1 MNHFDGTAAS
11 ASSPGRGLAGQYVCW
26 AALATAAIA
35 ALWALGFEA
44 IVYHPTPFYALFRP
58 AEGPFWS
65 YFAAGAAVWAAA
77 IGLGRAVPGGRVPLS
92 WAAGG
97 LVCAAAL
104 SLALASVSPEG
115 EESLPDAWT
124 PVFYFTFPVLVF
136 GAFFGLLFS
145 VLPGLAWYRDE
156 PSRKAAMRMLTA
168 TAVFLFL
175 FAGAVAM
182 MRGGLDGISQAYAR
196 QDHEYIGDIGS
207 GLSIRG
213 LFRDY
218 ATLHPHLS
226 MHAKVHPPGPIA
238 LLWVMSFFSGRS
250 PLGLSIATMLVGAAS
265 VVPLYLWAAAMFGR
279 RIGLTAAMLYALIP
293 TVVLFTATSADIVF
307 MPLTLFALYFF
318 WRAVHE
324 RSAWCAAAAGLFY
337 GAMALTSYSL
347 IGVGAFFGFVG
358 LWRLASP
365 AHRLGVIQTAAIM
378 SAMVVAVHGAVYGWS
393 GYDPFEI
400 FRMSKAQFDLDQHH
414 LDQLTPR
421 FSSIWF
427 KLVNPACWLIFAG
440 IPVSVLF
447 FKRLARSEG
456 DGDSRALFIVM
467 ALTLLALN
475 GLYLARGE
483 GERSAMYVMPFL
495 VIPAAHFLDGAGRRS
510 GSFTP
515 LAATLGLLALQ
526 TWLMELMFYTYW

>member
-1 MNHFDGTAAS
+1 MAAF
-11 ASSPGRGLAGQYVCW
+11 GRRLAGQYVCW
-26 AALATAAIA
+26 AGLAAAVIA

-58 AEGPFWS
+58 ADGPLWS

-77 IGLGRAVPGGRVPLS
+77 IGLSRTVPGGRVPLV
-92 WAAGG
+92 WASAG
-97 LVCAAAL
+97 LVVAVAL
-104 SLALASVSPEG
+104 SLALASVSPDTG
-115 EESLPDAWT
+115 EMLPGRWT
-124 PVFYFTFPVLVF
+124 SALYFAFPIVVF
-136 GAFFGLLFS
+136 ASFFGLLFT
-145 VLPGLAWYRDE
+145 VLPAWGWYE
-156 PSRKAAMRMLTA
+156 EAPSRQAATRMVTA
-168 TAVFLFL
+168 AAVFLFL
-175 FAGAVAM
+175 FAGTVAM
-182 MRGGLDGISQAYAR
+182 MRGGLDGISQAYDR
-196 QDHEYIGDIGS
+196 QEHEYIGDIGS

-213 LFRDY
+213 LFQDY

-279 RIGLTAAMLYALIP
+279 RVGLTAALLYTLVPSI
-293 TVVLFTATSADIVF
+293 VLFAATSADIVF

-324 RSAWCAAAAGLFY
+324 RSVWCAASAGLFY

-358 LWRLASP
+358 LWRLATP

-378 SAMVVAVHGAVYGWS
+378 SAMVVAVHGAVYWWS
-393 GYDPFEI
+393 GYDPIEI
-400 FRMSKAQFDLDQHH
+400 FRMSKAQFDLDQYH

-447 FKRLARSEG
+447 FKRLARS
-456 DGDSRALFIVM
+456 DGNGESRALFIVM

-475 GLYLARGE
+475 ALYLARGE

-495 VIPAAHFLDGAGRRS
+495 IIPAAHFIDAAGRRS

-515 LAATLGLLALQ
+515 LAVTLGLLALQ